1 MRPIGRIVA
10 MGKNY
15 VYSYRIVT
23 FGKYAPCF
31 DNDFF
36 TLAICKSTMR
46 RVIGKRLTID
56 PHFDKGKDSIWVV
69 GIVGSTMAHNP
80 EYKDYNEAG
89 QILYVAKINEVID
102 YGDYFSSD
110 EYSGRKD
117 RIYRPS
123 TSDKAKYEWR
133 GRHFEHCGKDI
144 HEEEELQDLDWD
156 MKHKD
161 AGKFVLASNEFF
173 IVDKEKDNSIKQADK
188 NANWCNGRGH
198 RVFEANDKLVG
209 LFEGWCRKEDHF
221 MDSLHMPDDS
231 SNCGGCGKKK
241 PRKCGNTCD

>member
-1 MRPIGRIVA
+1 

-23 FGKYAPCF
+23 FGEYAPCR

-56 PHFDKGKDSIWVV
+56 SHFDKDKDSIWVV
-69 GIVGSTMAHNP
+69 GIVGSAMAHNP

-117 RIYRPS
+117 RIYRTS

-133 GRHFEHCGKDI
+133 GRHFEHYGEGI
-144 HEEEELQDLDWD
+144 HKKEELQDLDWD

-173 IVDKEKDNSIKQADK
+173 IVDKEKDNSIKQADRK
-188 NANWCNGRGH
+188 ANWCNGRGH
-198 RVFEANDKLVG
+198 RVFEANDSLVG
-209 LFEGWCRKEDHF
+209 LFEKWCEKEDHF
-221 MDSLHMPDDS
+221 MDSLHMPEDGG
-231 SNCGGCGKKK
+231 NCGGCGGKKGK
-241 PRKCGNTCD
+241 KCGNTCD

>member
-1 MRPIGRIVA
+1 

-46 RVIGKRLTID
+46 RVIGNRLTID
-56 PHFDKGKDSIWVV
+56 SHFDKDKDSIWVV

-117 RIYRPS
+117 RIYLKAD
-123 TSDKAKYEWR
+123 TADKASYR
-133 GRHFEHCGKDI
+133 CGNLFFKHYGGDI
-144 HEEEELQDLDWD
+144 HEEKKYQDLDWD
-156 MKHKD
+156 TKHKD
-161 AGKFVLASNEFF
+161 AGKFVLATSKYFF
-173 IVDKEKDNSIKQADK
+173 VDKEKDNSIKQADRK
-188 NANWCNGRGH
+188 ANWCNGRGH
-198 RVFEANDKLVG
+198 RVFEANDSLVD
-209 LFEGWCRKEDHF
+209 LFEKWCEKEDHF
-221 MDSLHMPDDS
+221 KDSWHKPDDNG
-231 SNCGGCGKKK
+231 NCGGCGKKRGK
-241 PRKCGNTCD
+241 KCGNTCD